1 MAAAFATQS
10 VVAGE
15 SIRFKSLSE
24 AALDKGPLTSRL
36 VHGAVWSRNRNGAG
50 QQGLSH
56 ASDGF
61 KAISSA
67 CQAHAA
73 GRVGS
78 ADTCGLQVHGNKLH
92 ERTQIREEGD
102 VDAADSCWDALPSC
116 RLAAHAGGAFI
127 HNNAAY
133 EESDGDDNQR
143 SGADRCGSLHAAF
156 IHDAMRSMDAH
167 DNGAFQPSVEGD
179 ADDVCMS
186 QAASSDSPA
195 SRPFARRGVLCVM
208 LYDNRLYE
216 YGALQQQA
224 MGPSPTTSQ
233 LERTTI
239 ISVAGPAAATCLLH
253 CAQFGCCE
261 RQQEKQQQQQ
271 LQRRRTAGGG
281 VSVPEQPRPR
291 FMRSTAASRAKAV
304 SRDA

>member
-61 KAISSA
+61 KAISA
-67 CQAHAA
+67 WKQASRAHSDS
-73 GRVGS
+73 GR
-78 ADTCGLQVHGNKLH
+78 
-92 ERTQIREEGD
+92 RD

-127 HNNAAY
+127 HNNSAY

-186 QAASSDSPA
+186 QAVSSDSPA

-208 LYDNRLYE
+208 LYDNGLYE
-216 YGALQQQA
+216 SGALQQQA

-281 VSVPEQPRPR
+281 VSVPEQLRPR

>member
-10 VVAGE
+10 VVVGE

-92 ERTQIREEGD
+92 ERTQIREEGTSTQLT
-102 VDAADSCWDALPSC
+102 AAGTPC
-116 RLAAHAGGAFI
+116 RRVGW
-127 HNNAAY
+127 
-133 EESDGDDNQR
+133 R
-143 SGADRCGSLHAAF
+143 RTP
-156 IHDAMRSMDAH
+156 
-167 DNGAFQPSVEGD
+167 PSVEGD

-208 LYDNRLYE
+208 LYDNGLYE
-216 YGALQQQA
+216 SGALQQQA

>member
-73 GRVGS
+73 GRAWKQASRAHSDSG
-78 ADTCGLQVHGNKLH
+78 
-92 ERTQIREEGD
+92 RGD

-133 EESDGDDNQR
+133 EESDGDDNQP

-186 QAASSDSPA
+186 QAVSSDSPT

-208 LYDNRLYE
+208 LYDNGLYE
-216 YGALQQQA
+216 SGALQQQA

-281 VSVPEQPRPR
+281 VSVPEQLRPR